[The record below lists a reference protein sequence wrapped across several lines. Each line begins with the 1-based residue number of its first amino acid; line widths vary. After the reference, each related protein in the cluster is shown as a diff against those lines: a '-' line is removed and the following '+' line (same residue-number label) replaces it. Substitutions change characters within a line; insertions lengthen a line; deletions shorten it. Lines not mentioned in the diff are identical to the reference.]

1 MHPKTHTLTNLLFAH
16 LHICIFAHL
25 LYFSAMKGLPLSILM
40 VLLLVGTTWGQPSD
54 FITLKKRGKT
64 IKTYFKGRPVQFSAT
79 NGSSYN
85 VVIDDIRHDSLFVTE
100 YIIVQMPTR
109 LGVYVLDTAARYHYQ
124 FHYKDIRVVFYDK
137 KGFNYRNSGY
147 SLMGGSALLLL
158 GSGVSYLADRD
169 KFSPA
174 LLGAAAGLGL
184 VGYLLTRLQTTNF
197 VIGKK
202 YSLHY
207 IAVKPT

>member
-1 MHPKTHTLTNLLFAH
+1 
-16 LHICIFAHL
+16 
-25 LYFSAMKGLPLSILM
+25 MKGLPLSILM
-40 VLLLVGTTWGQPSD
+40 VLLLVGTAMAQPSD
-54 FITLKKRGKT
+54 FITLQKRGKT
-64 IKTYFKGRPVQFSAT
+64 IKTFFKGSKINFAAT
-79 NGSSYN
+79 NGSSYQA
-85 VVIDDIRHDSLFVTE
+85 VIDDIRRDSLWLSE

-109 LGVYVLDTAARYHYQ
+109 LGVYVLDTAARYRYQ
-124 FHYKDIRVVFYDK
+124 FHYKDIQSVFYEK

-207 IAVKPT
+207 IAVKPN